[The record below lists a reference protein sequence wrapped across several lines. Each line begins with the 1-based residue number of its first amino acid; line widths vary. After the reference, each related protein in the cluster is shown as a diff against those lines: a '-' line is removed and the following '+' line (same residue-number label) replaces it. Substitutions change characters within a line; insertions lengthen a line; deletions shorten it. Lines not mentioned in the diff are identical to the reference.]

1 MRTLERLVN
10 RISLAVITAAGYV
23 ALALVYL
30 GLRPALGSWQGVVMM
45 LAVIPLVVFTVTV
58 VLGIRRNGR

>member
-1 MRTLERLVN
+1 
-10 RISLAVITAAGYV
+10 
-23 ALALVYL
+23 LALVYL

-45 LAVIPLVVFTVTV
+45 LAVIPLVVFTITV